1 MTNKIDQRVES
12 LIEYAEEVDRPEERY
27 QLVKFELKQALTQ
40 TRLDLIEELE
50 QGMGEEKEVER
61 GSDDYPTIRGGEA
74 EAYNTAHSKF
84 RALLEALKK

>member
-50 QGMGEEKEVER
+50 QGMGEEMKKNSFKYI
-61 GSDDYPTIRGGEA
+61 GAIGYYNQQG
-74 EAYNTAHSKF
+74 YNTAHKKF
-84 RALLEALKK
+84 KTLLKKYRT